1 MTKQKHL
8 TNELLV
14 RSMDG
19 ELIEAEEACVQ
30 EHLAQ
35 CGECRHKYEE
45 FQHTSI
51 AVHSGLAAVP
61 VANSFGERENLQQKL
76 EARQAIRQTKPTP
89 ERVMRRFGWGMAI
102 AASLALAIVMMPKHK
117 KESNAK
123 QIVQAATTL
132 ANAIEA
138 GGETFIPLPYSNPDL
153 PVNASRI
160 VEMQVPVSALSE
172 AGIIVEPVSSRAT
185 VSDRS
190 VLADVLMG
198 TDGQPLGVHILE

>member
-1 MTKQKHL
+1 MTKQEHL

-19 ELIEAEEACVQ
+19 ELIKAEEAYVQ
-30 EHLAQ
+30 EHLTQ
-35 CGECRHKYEE
+35 CGECRQKYDD
-45 FQHTSI
+45 FQYTS
-51 AVHSGLAAVP
+51 AAVRSG
-61 VANSFGERENLQQKL
+61 VAAIPAADSFGERESLRQML
-76 EARQAIRQTKPTP
+76 EARQASRQTAQTP
-89 ERVMRRFGWGMAI
+89 ERVLRRFGWGMAI
-102 AASLALAIVMMPKHK
+102 AASLALAIVMMPKHRN
-117 KESNAK
+117 ESKTK
-123 QIVQAATTL
+123 QIAHAATTL

-138 GGETFIPLPYSNPDL
+138 GGEIFTPLPYSNPDL

-172 AGIIVEPVSSRAT
+172 AGIMVEPVSNRAAMT
-185 VSDRS
+185 DRS

>member
-14 RSMDG
+14 RSIDG

-30 EHLAQ
+30 EHLAR
-35 CGECRHKYEE
+35 CGECRQKYDE

-51 AVHSGLAAVP
+51 AVQSGLAAIP
-61 VANSFGERENLQQKL
+61 VANSFGERENLQQTL
-76 EARQAIRQTKPTP
+76 ETRQAARQSTQTP
-89 ERVMRRFGWGMAI
+89 ERVMWRFGWGMAI
-102 AASLALAIVMMPKHK
+102 AASLALAIVVMPKHK
-117 KESNAK
+117 NESKTKE
-123 QIVQAATTL
+123 IVQAATTL
-132 ANAIEA
+132 VNAIEA
-138 GGETFIPLPYSNPDL
+138 GGETFIPLPYSNPDF

-160 VEMQVPVSALSE
+160 VEMQVPVSALSD

-185 VSDRS
+185 VSERS